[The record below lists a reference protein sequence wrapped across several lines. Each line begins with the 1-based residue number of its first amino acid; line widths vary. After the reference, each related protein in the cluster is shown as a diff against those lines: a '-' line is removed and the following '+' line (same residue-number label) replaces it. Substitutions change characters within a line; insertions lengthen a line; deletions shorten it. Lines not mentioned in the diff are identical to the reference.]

1 MEDEAPIKKSDRY
14 KVNRI
19 LYIIEAAVEYFIVA
33 LAGGAYLAKITTS
46 IGIPDDVTAIL
57 TSTVS
62 LGVGFQL
69 FALFIS
75 RNKKVK
81 KIVTPWAVIYQ
92 LMLTMIYF
100 VPVFDL
106 SREVKTVL
114 LFMLLIVGQAIQ
126 NVIAPCQTRW
136 LMSSVSEDKRG
147 SFTAIKEIVS
157 LISGM
162 IFFNIVGAIIDAF
175 EADGNITGAFITLG
189 IVVFLLTLTHTLLLV
204 FTKEDDVLNQS
215 NKKEEPILAQIKD
228 VVCDK
233 NLWKVLPVQ
242 IIWSVA
248 VHISTP
254 FYGTFQIKDL
264 GFSMVMVTV
273 LSAISSIMRAVFSL
287 PFGKYADHHSYAQLL
302 NICYPLAA
310 AGFLLNVFSNS
321 FTGIYLYSG
330 YTVLYM
336 ISLAGINGSNINL
349 IYDAVPYKKRVGALA
364 IRGALTGFLG
374 FFATLAVRPLVQH
387 IQSNNN
393 TFLGMNVYAQQV
405 LSAISCVLIVIII
418 IYLNTVLRG
427 FKRIYE
433 RL

>member
-1 MEDEAPIKKSDRY
+1 MEDEALIKKSDRY

-114 LFMLLIVGQAIQ
+114 LFMLLMVGQAIQ

-215 NKKEEPILAQIKD
+215 NKMEE
-228 VVCDK
+228 
-233 NLWKVLPVQ
+233 NLVNQ
-242 IIWSVA
+242 
-248 VHISTP
+248 
-254 FYGTFQIKDL
+254 
-264 GFSMVMVTV
+264 
-273 LSAISSIMRAVFSL
+273 
-287 PFGKYADHHSYAQLL
+287 
-302 NICYPLAA
+302 C
-310 AGFLLNVFSNS
+310 
-321 FTGIYLYSG
+321 
-330 YTVLYM
+330 VLYFGGSYR
-336 ISLAGINGSNINL
+336 ICLHLASLGHS
-349 IYDAVPYKKRVGALA
+349 
-364 IRGALTGFLG
+364 
-374 FFATLAVRPLVQH
+374 
-387 IQSNNN
+387 IQ
-393 TFLGMNVYAQQV
+393 
-405 LSAISCVLIVIII
+405 
-418 IYLNTVLRG
+418 
-427 FKRIYE
+427 
-433 RL
+433 